1 MENQTLKDSPAGYAC
16 NCFLAQEGLYVG
28 VMTAIA
34 ERLSQKLEGWSPEK
48 AAQVE
53 QLVAEIIEL
62 ADADAVDLLPSRQV
76 TQEVLDLLDEGQ
88 AG

>member
-1 MENQTLKDSPAGYAC
+1 
-16 NCFLAQEGLYVG
+16 
-28 VMTAIA
+28 MTAIA
-34 ERLSQKLEGWSPEK
+34 EQLNRKMEKWAPDK

-53 QLVAEIIEL
+53 QLVAEIIEM

-76 TQEVLDLLDEGQ
+76 TQEVLDLLDEGETGRNL

>member
-1 MENQTLKDSPAGYAC
+1 
-16 NCFLAQEGLYVG
+16 
-28 VMTAIA
+28 MTAIA
-34 ERLSQKLEGWSPEK
+34 EQLNRKLENWSPDK

-62 ADADAVDLLPSRQV
+62 ADADAIDLLPSRQV

-88 AG
+88 TG

>member
-1 MENQTLKDSPAGYAC
+1 
-16 NCFLAQEGLYVG
+16 
-28 VMTAIA
+28 MTAIA
-34 ERLSQKLEGWSPEK
+34 EQLNRKLENWAPDK

-62 ADADAVDLLPSRQV
+62 ADADAIDLLPSRQV

-88 AG
+88 TGRNLAG